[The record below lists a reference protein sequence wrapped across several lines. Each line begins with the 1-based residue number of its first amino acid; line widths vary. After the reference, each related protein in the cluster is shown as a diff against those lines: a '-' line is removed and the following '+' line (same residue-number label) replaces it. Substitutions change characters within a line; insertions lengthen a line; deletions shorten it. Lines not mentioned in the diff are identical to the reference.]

1 MAYVYI
7 GLCLYICCC
16 INTFVYYMLYVYFMC
31 IYIYISDSLSED
43 SQVFLLFQYHKQ
55 LSEPNQTAITDYLG
69 GLNNKPLFLDVL
81 EAGKSTVMVLAELVP
96 GEGLLPDLHTATLSL
111 YSHKAG
117 KEQACTL
124 TSSQKGANPLHESS
138 TLTRELITF
147 QRSHLQ
153 CYHTGDQ
160 SFNSILGKHK
170 YSVHSNNPSMNI
182 LTTTHLCTH

>member
-1 MAYVYI
+1 MYI
-7 GLCLYICCC
+7 LVCVCTYAAVSIPLYIIC
-16 INTFVYYMLYVYFMC
+16 YMYISCV
-31 IYIYISDSLSED
+31 YIYISDSLSED